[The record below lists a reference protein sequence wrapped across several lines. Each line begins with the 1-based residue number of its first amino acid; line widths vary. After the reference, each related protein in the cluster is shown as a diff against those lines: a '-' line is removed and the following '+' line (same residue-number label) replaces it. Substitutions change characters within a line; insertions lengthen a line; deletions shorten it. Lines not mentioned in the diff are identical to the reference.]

1 MDFEKIVKTRRSIR
15 KYLNKDIEPEKI
27 NLILEA
33 GRFAPSAK
41 NSQNWHFIVVN
52 DKKIIFEIAKASS
65 NQMFISEAPIVIVA
79 CATENERVMQCGQYA
94 YTVNLSIAMT
104 FMICQAWELGIGS
117 CWIGAFDESMI
128 KKILKIP
135 EKIKVVS
142 LSPFGY
148 PAEEPTA
155 RMRKDINEIVSYNE
169 YKV

>member
-1 MDFEKIVKTRRSIR
+1 MDFEKLVKTRRSIR
-15 KYLNKDIEPEKI
+15 KYLNKEIEPEKI
-27 NLILEA
+27 NLILDA
-33 GRFAPSAK
+33 ARLAPSAK
-41 NSQNWHFIVVN
+41 NAQNWHFIVVN
-52 DKKIIFEIAKASS
+52 DKKIIYEIAKASS

-117 CWIGAFDESMI
+117 CWIGAFDESLI

-135 EKIKVVS
+135 QDIRVVA

-148 PAEEPTA
+148 PAEEPNL
-155 RMRKDINEIVSYNE
+155 RSRKSIDKIVSYNE